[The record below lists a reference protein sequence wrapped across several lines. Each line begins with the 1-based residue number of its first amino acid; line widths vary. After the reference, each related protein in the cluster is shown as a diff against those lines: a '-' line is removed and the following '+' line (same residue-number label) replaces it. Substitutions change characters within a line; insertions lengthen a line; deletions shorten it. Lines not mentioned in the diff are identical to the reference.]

1 MLPAQSQQNVEL
13 RQSIQGSSLTDA
25 ALGGRTLPELVTVHP
40 AGRPG
45 YVVTVAALLVES
57 VVGVHP
63 PAFGWT
69 TDDDDSA

>member
-1 MLPAQSQQNVEL
+1 M
-13 RQSIQGSSLTDA
+13 QGSSLTDA

-45 YVVTVAALLVES
+45 YVVTVAVLLGES

-63 PAFGWT
+63 PALG
-69 TDDDDSA
+69 